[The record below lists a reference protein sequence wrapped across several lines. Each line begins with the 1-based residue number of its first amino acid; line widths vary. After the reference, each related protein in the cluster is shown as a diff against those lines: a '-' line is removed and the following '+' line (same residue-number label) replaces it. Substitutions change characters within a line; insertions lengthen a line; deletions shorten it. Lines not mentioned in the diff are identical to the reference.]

1 MSNKSENVVNVE
13 LVREIT
19 RHRDR
24 ILIDSYKF
32 GTKNDDQ
39 KIFEILNNPT
49 YNWTTL
55 NMLSKEVERCSQ
67 AKRDRFIQ
75 MSKEINDIWM
85 NLIKDKNG
93 K

>member
-1 MSNKSENVVNVE
+1 MSNKSENLVNVQ

-19 RHRDR
+19 RHQDR
-24 ILIDSYKF
+24 IFIDSQKF

-39 KIFEILNNPT
+39 KIFEILKNPT
-49 YNWTTL
+49 YNRTTL
-55 NMLSKEVERCSQ
+55 NILSKEVERCSQ
-67 AKRDRFIQ
+67 EKRDRFIQ

-85 NLIKDKNG
+85 NLNKDKNG

>member
-1 MSNKSENVVNVE
+1 MSNNSENVVNVE

-24 ILIDSYKF
+24 IFIDSHKF

-39 KIFEILNNPT
+39 KIFEILNNPI
-49 YNWTTL
+49 YNGKTL
-55 NMLSKEVERCSQ
+55 AILNKEVERCSHE
-67 AKRDRFIQ
+67 KRDRFIQ